1 MQSFTDIPLHI
12 QQALSAQMRRVVE
25 HQLDRM
31 ARQPGAAAQG
41 GEGAGQASGP
51 LSSDAPGAII
61 TAARAE
67 YLAERTFWNV
77 GGPDMHETREL
88 TFDLSGT
95 QVRARM
101 HRPTDAPVLPAIV
114 FMHGGGFM
122 LGNLDSHDRIARVL
136 AGASGAA
143 VVAIDY
149 SLSPE
154 ARFPQALLECA
165 GAIAHLSLGG
175 ERYGIDGGRLA
186 VAGDS
191 AGAMLA
197 LGAVLM
203 LRDEPARVPGAV
215 AEPERVV
222 AAIKAMLLY
231 YGGYGL
237 EDSPSRHRFG
247 GFWDGMSPDDLAL
260 IYDTYLTEPSD
271 RDSPYAALLTADL
284 DAPLPPA
291 FVVGAELDPLRD
303 DTEALALRLAAA
315 GHDVQWSIVPGVLH
329 SFLHFGRMLD
339 SASAALADGAEF
351 ARHRLAAQ
359 SPTPPAFVRSNGSQ
373 ESPRQT
379 R

>member
-175 ERYGIDGGRLA
+175 ERYGIDGDRLA

-197 LGAVLM
+197 LGAVLV
-203 LRDEPARVPGAV
+203 LRDEPARVPGA
-215 AEPERVV
+215 AAAPERVA

-237 EDSPSRHRFG
+237 EDSPSRQSFG
-247 GFWDGMSPDDLAL
+247 GFWDGMAPDDLDL
-260 IYDTYLTEPSD
+260 IYDTYLCDPAD
-271 RDSPYAALLTADL
+271 RASPYAAPLSADL
-284 DAPLPPA
+284 GAPLPPA
-291 FVVGAELDPLRD
+291 FIVGAELDPLRAD
-303 DTEALALRLAAA
+303 SEALGRRLAAA

-339 SASAALADGAEF
+339 AASAAITDGAAF
-351 ARHRLAAQ
+351 AARLLTDPGAA
-359 SPTPPAFVRSNGSQ
+359 SPTDRPPH
-373 ESPRQT
+373 
-379 R
+379 